1 MCSVPS
7 NEGRAEVPHDI
18 MDINKILSKLF
29 GNKSSRDMKAIQPWV
44 EKIKAAYPAIQAL
57 DNDGL
62 RAKTKEWQEKIQHS
76 ADDIKEKI
84 EALKAKVEET
94 PIEDREV
101 IFNQIDKLET
111 QVLDKMEEALNEA
124 LPEVLAIVK
133 DTARRFAE
141 NETVEVT
148 ANDFDREL
156 ATSHDFV
163 TIEGDKAIYQN
174 HWIAGGNDTKWNMVH
189 YDVQLFG
196 GVVLHQGKIA
206 EMATGEGKT
215 LVGTLPVFLNA
226 LTGNGVHVVT
236 VNDYLAKRDSE
247 WMGPLYMF
255 HGLSVDCIDKHQPN
269 SESRRRAYQ
278 ADITFGTNNEFGFD
292 YLRDNMAM
300 SPKDLVQRRHNYA
313 IVDEVDSVLIDD
325 ARTPLII
332 SGPVPKGDDQ
342 LYEQYQPLVEIG
354 RAHV

>member
-1 MCSVPS
+1 M
-7 NEGRAEVPHDI
+7 
-18 MDINKILSKLF
+18 KL
-29 GNKSSRDMKAIQPWV
+29 IQPWV

-57 DNDGL
+57 DNDAL
-62 RAKTKEWQEKIQHS
+62 RAKTQEIRQTIQHS
-76 ADDIKEKI
+76 ADDIKAKI
-84 EALKAKVEET
+84 EELKGKVEET

-101 IFNQIDKLET
+101 IFTQIDKLET

-124 LPEVLAIVK
+124 LPEVFAIVK
-133 DTARRFAE
+133 DTARRFTE
-141 NETVEVT
+141 NETIEVT
-148 ANDFDREL
+148 ATDFDREL
-156 ATSHDFV
+156 ATCHDFV
-163 TIEGDKAIYQN
+163 SIDGDKAIYQN
-174 HWIAGGNDTKWNMVH
+174 HWIAGGNDMKWSMVH

-325 ARTPLII
+325 ALPPSCINFAPNKHQHDPFFGTI
-332 SGPVPKGDDQ
+332 
-342 LYEQYQPLVEIG
+342 
-354 RAHV
+354 